1 MRGRGICDYL
11 GVVGRWSI
19 CGGCGRNTRW
29 WISRSEGGKGGSV
42 QIIGRWMASNVAWL
56 TFLYMAGATM
66 GLPVRMMVHKVT
78 LAVHLEDGDEELVW

>member
-1 MRGRGICDYL
+1 
-11 GVVGRWSI
+11 
-19 CGGCGRNTRW
+19 
-29 WISRSEGGKGGSV
+29 
-42 QIIGRWMASNVAWL
+42 MASNVAWL